1 MPNKKSF
8 ILYLDSLEVLE
19 ELNDTQVANIFRAI
33 VAFQK
38 GEEYELSRLERIAFL
53 PIQQYMARD
62 RDKYQEYI
70 KRQREYG
77 KMGGR
82 PPKSTDKKRE
92 EKGKKGTLSEK
103 RVGKGRKGSKGDN
116 DNDNDN
122 DNVNISNN
130 APSKGEGKS
139 ASASRREDSTNIQP
153 LVEKK
158 TTEESTTSESEEYG
172 NKYVNWLE
180 GFLGDNLKE
189 GCPTA
194 KYRKSVRNVIWNIVQ
209 ILTKTKTNKH
219 RLPTFKE
226 NMLRFWKWY
235 KANRLDQG
243 YQPQYIETVLANVKK
258 YDKLC
263 EKKYNEKHRN

>member
-1 MPNKKSF
+1 MGRTEFGEKLGMSGSTAWYWLQQFKADSMIDIKTTSQGSIITVKEWDTYQKVDSNVDNKKT
-8 ILYLDSLEVLE
+8 IKK
-19 ELNDTQVANIFRAI
+19 Q
-33 VAFQK
+33 QK
-38 GEEYELSRLERIAFL
+38 N
-53 PIQQYMARD
+53 
-62 RDKYQEYI
+62 
-70 KRQREYG
+70 
-77 KMGGR
+77 
-82 PPKSTDKKRE
+82 T
-92 EKGKKGTLSEK
+92 
-103 RVGKGRKGSKGDN
+103 N
-116 DNDNDN
+116 N
-122 DNVNISNN
+122 NVKNVKNSNN
-130 APSKGEGKS
+130 VPSGGESTS
-139 ASASRREDSTNIQP
+139 ASASGREDSTNIQP
-153 LVEKK
+153 LVGKK
-158 TTEESTTSESEEYG
+158 TTEESTTPESEEYG

-180 GFLGDNLKE
+180 GFLDDNLKE

-209 ILTKTKTNKH
+209 ILTRTKTNKH